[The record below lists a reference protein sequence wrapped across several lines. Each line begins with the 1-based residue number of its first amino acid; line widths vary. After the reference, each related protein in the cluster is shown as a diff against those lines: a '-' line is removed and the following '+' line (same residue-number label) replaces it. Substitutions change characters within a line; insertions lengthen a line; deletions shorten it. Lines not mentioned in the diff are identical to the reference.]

1 MSEEPAN
8 NSFGILR
15 SLKKLI
21 FEDSPE
27 PSVPESKQTVVPSVT
42 ETKKGEGVTNN
53 PPTNLTQNT
62 SDLPPADVKQMKLKV
77 LEILER
83 IDEPGLDF
91 FEVWN
96 AAAEMGSVN
105 AGSIKAAFT
114 SLKYVDKTLD
124 KDKLVRTGQNYA
136 AELQKVI
143 DKETSQKQQQKEN
156 IEQNQVAERASL
168 TAEIQRLEQ
177 NMEELREKL
186 GSRQKELKD
195 INSKYEPQLKDIDA
209 KIAVGNTAVAE
220 VITDIKN
227 ALNII
232 QTNIN

>member
-21 FEDSPE
+21 FEDGPE
-27 PSVPESKQTVVPSVT
+27 PSVPELKQTVTPTPVKT
-42 ETKKGEGVTNN
+42 GEVVTNN
-53 PPTNLTQNT
+53 PQTNLTQNT
-62 SDLPPADVKQMKLKV
+62 SDLPPTDVKQMKLKV

-83 IDEPGLDF
+83 INEPGLDF

-124 KDKLVRTGQNYA
+124 KDKLVRTGESYA

-143 DKETSQKQQQKEN
+143 DKESNQKQLQKES
-156 IEQNQVAERASL
+156 IEQNQVAEKASL

-177 NMEELREKL
+177 NMEELRERL
-186 GSRQKELKD
+186 SARQKELKE
-195 INSKYEPQLKDIDA
+195 INNKYEPQLKDIDA
-209 KIAVGNTAVAE
+209 KIAVGKTAVAE

>member
-21 FEDSPE
+21 FEDGPE
-27 PSVPESKQTVVPSVT
+27 PFVPEVKQTITPT
-42 ETKKGEGVTNN
+42 PAKTGEVVTNN
-53 PPTNLTQNT
+53 PQTNLTQNT

-83 IDEPGLDF
+83 INEPGLDF

-124 KDKLVRTGQNYA
+124 KDKLVRTGESYA

-143 DKETSQKQQQKEN
+143 DKESNQKQLQKES
-156 IEQNQVAERASL
+156 IEQNQVAEKASL

-177 NMEELREKL
+177 NMEELRERL
-186 GSRQKELKD
+186 SARQKELKE
-195 INSKYEPQLKDIDA
+195 INNKYEPQLKDIDA
-209 KIAVGNTAVAE
+209 KIAVGRTAVAE

>member
-8 NSFGILR
+8 NSFGILK

-21 FEDSPE
+21 FEDG
-27 PSVPESKQTVVPSVT
+27 PESAVLETGKTTPQHVETKTDESVT
-42 ETKKGEGVTNN
+42 KN
-53 PPTNLTQNT
+53 PQTNLTQNT
-62 SDLPPADVKQMKLKV
+62 SSLPVTDVKQMKLKV

-83 IDEPGLDF
+83 INEPGLDF

-105 AGSIKAAFT
+105 AGSVKAAFT

-124 KDKLVRTGQNYA
+124 KDKLIRTGQNYA
-136 AELQKVI
+136 TELQKVI
-143 DKETSQKQQQKEN
+143 DKETSQKQQQKES
-156 IEQNQVAERASL
+156 IEQNQVAEKANL
-168 TAEIQRLEQ
+168 TAEIQKIEQ
-177 NMEELREKL
+177 SIEELREKL
-186 GSRQKELKD
+186 GSRQKELKE
-195 INSKYEPQLKDIDA
+195 INNKYEPQLQDIDA
-209 KIAVGNTAVAE
+209 KIALGNTAVAE
-220 VITDIKN
+220 VIADIKN

>member
-8 NSFGILR
+8 NSFGILK

-27 PSVPESKQTVVPSVT
+27 PYVPETKETSGQPAV
-42 ETKKGEGVTNN
+42 ETKTGENVTKN
-53 PPTNLTQNT
+53 PQTNLTQNT
-62 SDLPPADVKQMKLKV
+62 SNLPPADVKQMKIKV

-83 IDEPGLDF
+83 INEPGLDF

-136 AELQKVI
+136 VELQKVI
-143 DKETSQKQQQKEN
+143 DKETSQKQLQKDS
-156 IEQNQVAERASL
+156 IEQNQVAEKASL
-168 TAEIQRLEQ
+168 TAEIQRIEQ
-177 NMEELREKL
+177 NIDELRETL
-186 GSRQKELKD
+186 SSRQKELKE
-195 INSKYEPQLKDIDA
+195 INSKYEPQLQDIDA
-209 KIAVGNTAVAE
+209 KITIGNTAVAE
-220 VITDIKN
+220 IKTDIKN

>member
-8 NSFGILR
+8 NSFGILK

-27 PSVPESKQTVVPSVT
+27 PFVPESKQAVT
-42 ETKKGEGVTNN
+42 PAPIKTGEVVTNN
-53 PPTNLTQNT
+53 PQTNLTQNT

-83 IDEPGLDF
+83 INAPGLDF

-96 AAAEMGSVN
+96 AAAEMGSVD

-124 KDKLVRTGQNYA
+124 KDKLVRTGENYA

-143 DKETSQKQQQKEN
+143 DKETSQKQLQKEN
-156 IEQNQVAERASL
+156 IEQNQVAEKASL

-177 NMEELREKL
+177 NMEELRERL
-186 GSRQKELKD
+186 SSRQKELKE
-195 INSKYEPQLKDIDA
+195 INNKYEPQLKDIDA
-209 KIAVGNTAVAE
+209 KIAVGKTAVAE

>member
-1 MSEEPAN
+1 MSEESAN

-27 PSVPESKQTVVPSVT
+27 PFVPESKQAVAPPVT
-42 ETKKGEGVTNN
+42 ETKKGESVTNN
-53 PPTNLTQNT
+53 PQTNLTQNT
-62 SDLPPADVKQMKLKV
+62 SDLPPTDVKQMKLKV

-83 IDEPGLDF
+83 INEPGLDF

-96 AAAEMGSVN
+96 AAAEMGSVD

-136 AELQKVI
+136 AGLQRVI
-143 DKETSQKQQQKEN
+143 DKETSQKQLQKEN
-156 IEQNQVAERASL
+156 IEQNQVAEKASL

-186 GSRQKELKD
+186 GSRQKELKE

>member
-27 PSVPESKQTVVPSVT
+27 PFVPELKQTVTPAPAKT
-42 ETKKGEGVTNN
+42 GEVVTNN
-53 PPTNLTQNT
+53 PQTNLTQNT

-83 IDEPGLDF
+83 INEPGLDF

-124 KDKLVRTGQNYA
+124 KDKLVRTGENYA

-143 DKETSQKQQQKEN
+143 DKESNQKQLQKES
-156 IEQNQVAERASL
+156 IEQNQVAEKASL

-177 NMEELREKL
+177 NMEELRERL
-186 GSRQKELKD
+186 GARQKELKE
-195 INSKYEPQLKDIDA
+195 INNKYEPQLKDIDA
-209 KIAVGNTAVAE
+209 KIAIGKTAVAE

>member
-8 NSFGILR
+8 NSFGILK

-27 PSVPESKQTVVPSVT
+27 PFVSEVQPIAAQSAA
-42 ETKKGEGVTNN
+42 ETKTGENVTKN
-53 PPTNLTQNT
+53 PQTNLTQNT
-62 SDLPPADVKQMKLKV
+62 SDLPPTDVKQMKIKV

-83 IDEPGLDF
+83 INEPGLDF

-124 KDKLVRTGQNYA
+124 KDKLIRTGQNYA

-143 DKETSQKQQQKEN
+143 DKETSQKQLQKEN
-156 IEQNQVAERASL
+156 VEQNQVAEKANLS
-168 TAEIQRLEQ
+168 AEIQRLEQ
-177 NMEELREKL
+177 NIDELREKL
-186 GSRQKELKD
+186 GSRQKELKE
-195 INSKYEPQLKDIDA
+195 INSKYEPQLQDIDA
-209 KIAVGNTAVAE
+209 KIAIGNTAVAE

-232 QTNIN
+232 ETNIN

>member
-8 NSFGILR
+8 KSFGLLK

-21 FEDSPE
+21 FEDSLE
-27 PSVPESKQTVVPSVT
+27 PFVPEVKPMAGQPVV
-42 ETKKGEGVTNN
+42 ETKTGENVTKN
-53 PPTNLTQNT
+53 PQTNLTQNT
-62 SDLPPADVKQMKLKV
+62 SALPPADVKQMKVKV

-83 IDEPGLDF
+83 INEPGMDF

-124 KDKLVRTGQNYA
+124 KDKLVRTGQDYIT
-136 AELQKVI
+136 ELQKVI
-143 DKETSQKQQQKEN
+143 DKETSQKQLQKDS
-156 IEQNQVAERASL
+156 IEQNLIAEKANL

-177 NMEELREKL
+177 NIDELREKL
-186 GSRQKELKD
+186 NSRQKELKE
-195 INSKYEPQLKDIDA
+195 INSKYEPQLQDIDA
-209 KIAVGNTAVAE
+209 KITIGNTAVAE

-232 QTNIN
+232 ETNIN